1 VKGKT
6 TNDVRF
12 WVLREN
18 TEDVYGNEGRIEG
31 TGGEQTARVEMTFTR
46 RGIERI
52 VRYAFDRARDHPRR
66 KHVTLVDKAN
76 AIPVQGLWRD
86 VFAEVGAQYPDVA
99 RDEMYVDAAAMWMV
113 LRPEQFDVVVT
124 TNLFGDI
131 LTDLGAA
138 LTGGLGTA
146 ASGNIHPG
154 KVSVFEP
161 IHGSAPKYAGKN
173 AVSPI
178 GAIGALALMLDHV
191 GEHEAR
197 AAINRAIFDA
207 FRSGALQGVEAGM
220 HGTRESAQIVAAR
233 L

>member
-1 VKGKT
+1 
-6 TNDVRF
+6 
-12 WVLREN
+12 
-18 TEDVYGNEGRIEG
+18 
-31 TGGEQTARVEMTFTR
+31 
-46 RGIERI
+46 
-52 VRYAFDRARDHPRR
+52 
-66 KHVTLVDKAN
+66 
-76 AIPVQGLWRD
+76 VQGLWRD

-138 LTGGLGTA
+138 LTGGLGAA

-173 AVSPI
+173 TVSPI